1 MLLVYLSLQ
10 TPGSAYM
17 DRKKLIS
24 RLNWFF
30 NLELNQVDLYISQS
44 RYSKDPY
51 VKIAFERIAYIE
63 QQHVD
68 NIADKIKELGGKPS
82 KAGDVLA
89 PILGSA
95 AGTMLSAAGLSN
107 VLRVNILIEKKA
119 MKDYKKL
126 IHQLKRTYGDIQLVR
141 LLQHNLFDEDLH
153 TAWFQG
159 ELSRLKN

>member
-1 MLLVYLSLQ
+1 
-10 TPGSAYM
+10 M
-17 DRKKLIS
+17 DKGKLIS

-30 NLELNQVDLYISQS
+30 NLELNQVDLYTSQS
-44 RYSKDPY
+44 RFSRDPY

-82 KAGDVLA
+82 KTGDMLA
-89 PILGSA
+89 PMLGSVT
-95 AGTMLSAAGLSN
+95 GTVLSTAGLSN

-126 IHQLKRTYGDIQLVR
+126 IHQLKKNYGDIQLVR

-153 TAWFQG
+153 TAWFQR
-159 ELSRLKN
+159 ELSRRRN

>member
-1 MLLVYLSLQ
+1 
-10 TPGSAYM
+10 M

-30 NLELNQVDLYISQS
+30 NLELNQVDLYTSQS
-44 RYSKDPY
+44 RYSRDPY

-68 NIADKIKELGGKPS
+68 NIADKIKELGGRPS
-82 KAGDVLA
+82 KTGDILA

-95 AGTMLSAAGLSN
+95 VGTALSATGTAN
-107 VLRVNILIEKKA
+107 VLRINILIEKKA

-126 IHQLKRTYGDIQLVR
+126 IHQLRKTYGNIELVR

-153 TAWFQG
+153 TAWFQR
-159 ELSRLKN
+159 ELSRMKK